1 MTLTIG
7 GYSPVNVAK
16 VDNILRSQYIIPI
29 NDINTFL
36 VAQEKMKGFI
46 EFEGETFIFES
57 INLNIQRKTHNE
69 TTITVTHSKLDMNNL
84 LKIMEEQNGTN

>member
-1 MTLTIG
+1 MTLTVG
-7 GYSPVNVAK
+7 GYSPINVAK
-16 VDNILRSQYIIPI
+16 VENILRSQYIIPI

-57 INLNIQRKTHNE
+57 VNLNIHRKTHNKI
-69 TTITVTHSKLDMNNL
+69 TITVTHSKLDMNNL
-84 LKIMEEQNGTN
+84 LKIMEEQDGTN